1 LMIDESIVIAGFFF
15 LGLVLG
21 SFLNVCIYRLP
32 RGKSVVFPPSH
43 CTACGSKIGARDLI
57 PLLSYLL
64 LKGRCRACGG
74 TISPSYPLIELLT
87 GLLFAAA
94 YAHTGLTALLL
105 KQLFL
110 IAVLIVV
117 SFIDLKYLI
126 IPDRIILFSLACGLL
141 LNLFIRDLS
150 LLSAVLGLAGA
161 TAFLLVPALISP
173 GGMGGGDIKLAAVIG
188 FFLGWPNGL
197 LAVFLGCL
205 LGAVTGI
212 ALVLARVKG
221 RKDAIPL
228 GPYLAAGTMLAMFFG
243 SRLLAWYLGLY
254 LAS

>member
-1 LMIDESIVIAGFFF
+1 
-15 LGLVLG
+15 
-21 SFLNVCIYRLP
+21 
-32 RGKSVVFPPSH
+32 
-43 CTACGSKIGARDLI
+43 
-57 PLLSYLL
+57 
-64 LKGRCRACGG
+64 
-74 TISPSYPLIELLT
+74 
-87 GLLFAAA
+87 
-94 YAHTGLTALLL
+94 
-105 KQLFL
+105 
-110 IAVLIVV
+110 
-117 SFIDLKYLI
+117 
-126 IPDRIILFSLACGLL
+126 
-141 LNLFIRDLS
+141 
-150 LLSAVLGLAGA
+150 
-161 TAFLLVPALISP
+161 
-173 GGMGGGDIKLAAVIG
+173 MGGGDIKLAAVIG